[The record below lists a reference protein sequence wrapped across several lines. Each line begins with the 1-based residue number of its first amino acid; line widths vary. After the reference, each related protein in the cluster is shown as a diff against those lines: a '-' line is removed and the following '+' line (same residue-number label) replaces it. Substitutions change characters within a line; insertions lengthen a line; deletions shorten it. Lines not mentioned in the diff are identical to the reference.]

1 MRFAILFPFLLLAAC
16 TIRADEYGSR
26 DAGGMDGGL
35 SFAAP
40 DASANPRLEEDE
52 AGCRGA
58 YARGSQLQDLREGVR
73 DPFCD

>member
-1 MRFAILFPFLLLAAC
+1 MRFALLFSFLLLAAC

-26 DAGGMDGGL
+26 DAGGTLDGL
-35 SFAAP
+35 SLAAP
-40 DASANPRLEEDE
+40 EVNPNPRIEEDE

>member
-1 MRFAILFPFLLLAAC
+1 MRFALLFSFLLLAAC

-26 DAGGMDGGL
+26 DAGGTVDGL
-35 SFAAP
+35 SLAAP
-40 DASANPRLEEDE
+40 GVSDNPRIEEDE